1 MLIFYHNSSDERLLR
16 IHSNVMFR
24 EVSSGVYHVVKD
36 RFSLYPS
43 FVNSEK
49 VISALNKKEKVAIT
63 GKSGM
68 YANFEVI

>member
-1 MLIFYHNSSDERLLR
+1 
-16 IHSNVMFR
+16 MFR